1 MTIGL
6 KNIEIDSRLRGLIND
21 RYGDR
26 GKFSLLEQS
35 SGIAAM
41 KWKNFFYKRQSA
53 NEQMLNFWCEKYPED
68 KQWLLTGV
76 RPPKQDGYP
85 FLTKV
90 PNFGGGSTIGQRLS
104 WVIAEW
110 ASPSGAA
117 LFSYLEEKSDGKIS
131 AGDWANVIM
140 RITEPTLEM
149 VSLVA
154 ENRPHF
160 TQWIVCGWAGGEV
173 QVDPTSEASI
183 NRWESTRGAIWKE
196 NFGDF
201 AGKAIEAME
210 DQPDSSKPTEEEVR
224 VLVDAFFS
232 QISKRR
238 RKK

>member
-1 MTIGL
+1 MTTGL

-26 GKFSLLEQS
+26 GKFTLLEQS

-68 KQWLLTGV
+68 KQWLLTGI
-76 RPPKQDGYP
+76 RLPKQDGFP

-90 PNFGGGSTIGQRLS
+90 PSFGGSSTVGQRLS

-117 LFSYLEEKSDGKIS
+117 LFSYLEEKSDGQIP
-131 AGDWANVIM
+131 AGEWANVIM
-140 RITEPTLEM
+140 RISEPTLEM

-160 TQWIVCGWAGGEV
+160 TQWIVCGWAGGEM
-173 QVDPTSEASI
+173 QVDPTSEDSI
-183 NRWESTRGAIWKE
+183 NRWKSERSAIWQE
-196 NFGDF
+196 NFAD
-201 AGKAIEAME
+201 AASEEPERKD
-210 DQPDSSKPTEEEVR
+210 DQSDHPEPSEEEVR

-232 QISKRR
+232 QLSTKR